1 MRFAFVLLLAF
12 FQTPEIISQDQLSPP
27 IIFIYDASGSMW
39 GQIDGKTKMD
49 IASGVLSESINRLPE
64 DQRLGL
70 VAYGHRVKSDCEDVE
85 FLVEVGSNNQST
97 IHQSLGAIK
106 PLGKTPLAFSAIQVI
121 DYLRKNEQKATI
133 ILVTDGI
140 ESCNGDI
147 CEVIKNAKSEGIDF
161 KLHIIGFGLKPED
174 TDQLICAAQAGDGQY
189 FDAANAE
196 GLSEVLQ
203 EATAAPVGTPSGNV
217 SVFAIKNGKP
227 IDAYIRAKKAGTDIW
242 VTSSRTYA
250 DTSFLYLP
258 SGIYD
263 LEVKPLENSDVGAQ
277 LIDGVESRKDKITH
291 KTVSFDAGRIMASVM
306 NNDQAWDAVIN
317 VYPKGSNKSVARGR
331 TYGETETYEVNPGRY
346 DVEIKAMMLKGEA
359 IVHRLEDIEVKANA
373 EKQVAH
379 NFQSGKLMIGAN
391 SDTGLV
397 DAVVSIVDTS
407 SKRNV
412 ANSRTYT
419 SEDNNP
425 REFLLTPGTYRITV
439 KALGD
444 HKGKT
449 ETLEL
454 TLKAGDSVEHLVKF

>member
-1 MRFAFVLLLAF
+1 MRFTLVLLLAF
-12 FQTPEIISQDQLSPP
+12 FQTPEILSQDQLSPP

-39 GQIDGKTKMD
+39 GQIEGKTKME
-49 IASGVLSESINRLPE
+49 IASGVLSESISRLPE
-64 DQRLGL
+64 DQQLGL

-85 FLVEVGSNNQST
+85 FLVGVGSKNQST
-97 IHQSLGAIK
+97 IHQSLGTIK

-121 DYLRKNEQKATI
+121 DYLRKNQQKATI

-161 KLHIIGFGLKPED
+161 KLHIIGFGLKPEE

-217 SVFAIKNGKP
+217 SVFATKNGKP
-227 IDAYIRAKKAGTDIW
+227 IDAYIRAKKAGSDTW

-258 SGIYD
+258 SGTYD

-277 LIDGVESRKDKITH
+277 LIEGVESRKDKIIH

-331 TYGETETYEVNPGRY
+331 TYGKTEIYEVNPGRY
-346 DVEIKAMMLKGEA
+346 DIEIKAMVLKGEA
-359 IVHRLEDIEVKANA
+359 ITYRLEDIEVTANA
-373 EKQVAH
+373 EKQIAH

-419 SEDNNP
+419 SENNNP
-425 REFLLTPGTYRITV
+425 REFLLSPGTYLITI
-439 KALGD
+439 KALGE

-454 TLKAGDSVEHLVKF
+454 TLKAGDDIERLVKF